1 MDSISWTDGEGWTAS
16 VGPMEKDGQDQLD
29 RWRRMDRIS
38 WTDGEGWTGSVGPME
53 KDGQDQLDR
62 SCEKLRSI
70 TKSQGKQEKIRK
82 VNCIDHIIA

>member
-38 WTDGEGWTGSVGPME
+38 WTDGEGWTGSVGPI
-53 KDGQDQLDR
+53 L
-62 SCEKLRSI
+62 
-70 TKSQGKQEKIRK
+70 
-82 VNCIDHIIA
+82 